1 MQWHVLQMRTDDREF
16 DRFHLSLLIERGCR
30 GQSCRRAIIFG
41 RFEQTR
47 IASGR
52 PDQCDPEARTVV
64 ALARRYRDGGHV
76 EQVHEVGVEP
86 EVAVKRDG
94 FGKQFGNAIDGAG
107 GREGEHIDSLPH
119 RLRFPLQRGQLVMAF
134 ECCDRGNFRAW
145 FDHLADGR
153 IDRVGV
159 TFQQVP
165 QGSRPFGNPGTIV
178 EQRRGFLQI
187 ADVEF
192 DERGPFG
199 QHCERLFV
207 EPLRCCIAEPV
218 ALPGHGHA
226 DTMRLQQPLGQRARV
241 GIIGIET
248 RDDAIDQPGI
258 GRVVRKHADAIER
271 ATGRH
276 QSARAPA
283 ALARFV
289 ADQMVERRRDP
300 PRPRRVC
307 AQREGNKS
315 RCNRDRRS
323 RTRATADIGAVIGV
337 GGNAEGAARADEAG
351 GELVEIGLAHAQG
364 PGGFELR
371 HDICR
376 MSRSIG
382 KGRAAGGG
390 FEPVDVDIV
399 LHREGNAR

>member
-1 MQWHVLQMRTDDREF
+1 
-16 DRFHLSLLIERGCR
+16 
-30 GQSCRRAIIFG
+30 
-41 RFEQTR
+41 
-47 IASGR
+47 
-52 PDQCDPEARTVV
+52 
-64 ALARRYRDGGHV
+64 
-76 EQVHEVGVEP
+76 
-86 EVAVKRDG
+86 
-94 FGKQFGNAIDGAG
+94 
-107 GREGEHIDSLPH
+107 
-119 RLRFPLQRGQLVMAF
+119 
-134 ECCDRGNFRAW
+134 
-145 FDHLADGR
+145 
-153 IDRVGV
+153 
-159 TFQQVP
+159 
-165 QGSRPFGNPGTIV
+165 
-178 EQRRGFLQI
+178 
-187 ADVEF
+187 
-192 DERGPFG
+192 
-199 QHCERLFV
+199 
-207 EPLRCCIAEPV
+207 
-218 ALPGHGHA
+218 
-226 DTMRLQQPLGQRARV
+226 MRLQQPLGQRARV

-337 GGNAEGAARADEAG
+337 AGNAEGAARADEAG
-351 GELVEIGLAHAQG
+351 RELVEIGLAHAQG

-399 LHREGNAR
+399 LHREGNARQRKRVAGGDPRVDALGLRAKPFCRCATDPDLRLDRVVSLDPRKRFVQHGKRGGFATVHCRRDLRGTLAFTLAHARLDSAMSGAPGSIGWRSSM